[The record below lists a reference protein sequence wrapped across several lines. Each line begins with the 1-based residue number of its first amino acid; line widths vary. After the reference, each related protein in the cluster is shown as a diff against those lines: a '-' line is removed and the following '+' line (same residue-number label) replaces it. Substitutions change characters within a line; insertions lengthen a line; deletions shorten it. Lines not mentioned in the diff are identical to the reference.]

1 MTMTNEPPIDT
12 RTATHGDYT
21 NSAQVA
27 QHLKL
32 TIRNAHNWNR
42 LSNDKREALDLIMT
56 KVSRIMSGEPNEPDH
71 WLDIEGYAKLARE
84 RVTETSAARE
94 ARMEA
99 SGHRVIPT
107 VLVKPWD
114 KKS

>member
-1 MTMTNEPPIDT
+1 MTIEPPIDE
-12 RTATHGDYT
+12 RHETHGDYA
-21 NSAQVA
+21 NSAQVS
-27 QHLKL
+27 QQLKN
-32 TIRNAHNWNR
+32 TIHNAHNWHR

-56 KVSRIMSGEPNEPDH
+56 KISRIMSGEPNEPDH
-71 WLDIEGYAKLARE
+71 WLDIEGYARLARE

-99 SGHRVIPT
+99 SGHRITPT

-114 KKS
+114 KRQ